1 MRVKLNK
8 TFALVATLFFAIA
21 PVALAQYSSSNYK
34 VNETFFGAAGE
45 LSAQSTN
52 YQAKVSAGELGIDH
66 TSSANFQAY
75 SGFNTT
81 DTPFLEVF
89 VTGGT
94 YDLGYVDITAV
105 KAITSVFTVRSY
117 LATGYTVSLGGNPP
131 VNRDGAHHMLAAM
144 TSPGSSN
151 PGTEQFGI
159 NLTANNLAPV
169 GPFGAVPSQVPD
181 STFSFGVAT
190 ANYSTAN
197 LFKYVEN
204 DIIAQSLSSSGVT
217 QYTISAIAN
226 TSKQTLAG
234 SYSADLFVNVVP
246 TF

>member
-1 MRVKLNK
+1 MPGKFNK
-8 TFALVATLFFAIA
+8 IFSACLVFILLVIR
-21 PVALAQYSSSNYK
+21 PALAQYSSPSYK

-45 LSAQSTN
+45 LSAQSLQ
-52 YQAKVSAGELGIDH
+52 YQAKIAAGELGIDH

-81 DTPFLEVF
+81 DTPFLEVY
-89 VTGGT
+89 VAGGT
-94 YDLGYVDITAV
+94 YDLGYLDISEV
-105 KAITSVFTVRSY
+105 KAMTSVFTVRSY
-117 LATGYTVSLGGNPP
+117 LSTGYTVRLGGKPP
-131 VNRDGAHHMLAAM
+131 SNRDGNRPTLAGL
-144 TSPGSSN
+144 TSPTASS

-159 NLTANNLAPV
+159 NLVANNLAPI

-181 STFSFGVAT
+181 STFSFGQAKADYAT
-190 ANYSTAN
+190 SN

-204 DIIAQSLSSSGVT
+204 DIIAESLSSSGVT

-226 TSKQTLAG
+226 ASKNTLAG
-234 SYSADLFVNVVP
+234 FYSTDLFVNVVP

>member
-1 MRVKLNK
+1 MPREINK
-8 TFALVATLFFAIA
+8 FFTLTAFLFFLFA
-21 PVALAQYSSSNYK
+21 PVVTAQYSSTNYK

-45 LSAQSTN
+45 LSAQSAS

-81 DTPFLEVF
+81 DLPYLEVF
-89 VTGGT
+89 VSGGA
-94 YDLGYVDITAV
+94 YDLGYLDIAAV

-117 LATGYTVSLGGNPP
+117 LATGYTVRLGGNPP
-131 VNRDGAHHMLAAM
+131 SNRDGGHHTLTALG
-144 TSPGSSN
+144 SPSSSS

-159 NLTANNLAPV
+159 NLVANNLSPV
-169 GPFGAVPSQVPD
+169 GPFGAAPSQVPD
-181 STFSFGVAT
+181 ATFSFGAPTTDYAT
-190 ANYSTAN
+190 TNS
-197 LFKYVEN
+197 FKYVEN

-226 TSKQTLAG
+226 ANKNTLAG
-234 SYSADLFVNVVP
+234 FYSTDLFVNVVP